1 MVKWTPKAE
10 QDLEEIREPCVI
22 QDSCSHFDVDLAI
35 LTVDKLVDDV
45 EALLSHN
52 PLAGSVV
59 ESNPLFSKLS
69 YKGNSVFYCE
79 NPLDRHIYIV
89 YVQGRG
95 SLVKDQR
102 ID

>member
-10 QDLEEIREPCVI
+10 QDLDSIREHIC
-22 QDSCSHFDVDLAI
+22 QHFDVELAI
-35 LTVDKLVDDV
+35 ATVDELVDRI
-45 EALLSHN
+45 ALLLANN
-52 PLAGSVV
+52 PLAGSIV

-95 SLVKDQR
+95 SLFKAKR
-102 ID
+102 IERL